1 MADTVMGVG
10 NMKHATDCASNKQI
24 CQFWSKEAQVENNM
38 EVGNENEHNI
48 CESCTYLILMLGE
61 HNIIHMT
68 Q

>member
-38 EVGNENEHNI
+38 ELE
-48 CESCTYLILMLGE
+48 MKM
-61 HNIIHMT
+61 NIISLCIMYIFDFDVG
-68 Q
+68 